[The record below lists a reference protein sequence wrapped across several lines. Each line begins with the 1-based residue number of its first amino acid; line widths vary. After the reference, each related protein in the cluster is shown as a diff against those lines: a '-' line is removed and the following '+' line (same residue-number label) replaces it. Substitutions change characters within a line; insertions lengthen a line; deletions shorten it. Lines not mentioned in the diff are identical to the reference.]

1 MIYLLV
7 DVGSTYTKLHL
18 VDTSKNVI
26 LAGASSYTTVETD
39 VREGFNKAYK
49 KLREISDVKY
59 DKILGCSSA
68 SGGLKVIAI
77 GFSKSLT
84 TDAARLASLSSGAR
98 ILDVYS
104 YELKDEQVEDIKSA
118 GADIIVLCGGTDHG
132 NRDNIIYNAKKLAKG
147 SVKTPVVVAGNI
159 DTHEEIRDIF
169 NKADVPCDFTENV
182 MPTTNTI
189 NYRPL
194 RKTIGDLFIKTI
206 AHAKGIDLL
215 SQDFEILLPTPVAVQ
230 KAMSVYAK
238 HLDKVILSVDIGGAT
253 TDIHSIG
260 KAYYGEENVIS
271 PPIDEP
277 YEKRTVEGDMGM
289 RYSATAL
296 YESVGDEP
304 FLKFG
309 IKDAKEKTEFRFNHT
324 NYIPDNEED
333 LSFDNALCYIATHT
347 SLMRHV
353 GNIKKIKTPT
363 RTIYEQYGKDLRP
376 AEMFIGTGGSLI
388 NSDDPKKILSAIRDL
403 DEKYL
408 INRDVKCYLD
418 KDYILS
424 SAGLI
429 STVDEE
435 ASYKLLKK
443 YLKEL

>member
-77 GFSKSLT
+77 CFSKSLT

-104 YELKDEQVEDIKSA
+104 YELKDEQVEEIKSA

-194 RKTIGDLFIKTI
+194 RMTIGDLFIKTI

-260 KAYYGEENVIS
+260 KTYYGEENVIS

-333 LSFDNALCYIATHT
+333 LFFDNALCYIATHT

-388 NSDDPKKILSAIRDL
+388 NSDDPEKILSAIRDL

>member
-39 VREGFNKAYK
+39 VREGFNKAYS

-77 GFSKSLT
+77 GFSKNLT

-104 YELKDEQVEDIKSA
+104 YELKDEEVEEIKSA

-238 HLDKVILSVDIGGAT
+238 HLDKVIMSVDIGGAT

-260 KAYYGEENVIS
+260 KTYYGEENVIS

-333 LSFDNALCYIATHT
+333 LFFDNALCYIATHT

-353 GNIKKIKTPT
+353 GHIKKIKTPT

-388 NSDDPKKILSAIRDL
+388 NSNDPKKILSAIRDL

>member
-39 VREGFNKAYK
+39 VREGFNKAYS

-77 GFSKSLT
+77 GFSKNLT

-98 ILDVYS
+98 ILHVYS
-104 YELKDEQVEDIKSA
+104 YELKDEEVEEIKSA

-238 HLDKVILSVDIGGAT
+238 HLDKVIMSVDIGGAT

-260 KAYYGEENVIS
+260 KTYYGEENVIS

-333 LSFDNALCYIATHT
+333 LFFDNALCYIATHT

-353 GNIKKIKTPT
+353 GHIKKIKTPT

-403 DEKYL
+403 GDKYL

>member
-7 DVGSTYTKLHL
+7 DVGSTYTKLNL
-18 VDTSKNVI
+18 VDTEKNEI
-26 LAGASSYTTVETD
+26 LGSASSYTTVETD
-39 VREGFNKAYK
+39 VREGFNKAYEKLSK
-49 KLREISDVKY
+49 KTDVKY

-68 SGGLKVIAI
+68 SGGLKVVAI
-77 GFSKSLT
+77 GFSKNLT
-84 TDAARLASLSSGAR
+84 TNAARLASLSSGAR
-98 ILDVYS
+98 ILKVYS
-104 YELKDEQVEDIKSA
+104 YELSLEDVEEIKNS

-132 NRDNIIYNAKKLAKG
+132 NRENIIFNAKKLAQESIK
-147 SVKTPVVVAGNI
+147 SPIVVAGNI
-159 DTHEEIRDIF
+159 DTQKYIKEIF
-169 NKADVPCDFTENV
+169 YKKGVPCEFTENV

-189 NYRPL
+189 NYKPL
-194 RKTIGDLFIKTI
+194 RNAIGNIFIKTI

-215 SQDFEILLPTPVAVQ
+215 SENFEVLLPTPIAVQ

-238 HLDKVILSVDIGGAT
+238 YLGKVILSVDIGGAT

-260 KAYYGEENVIS
+260 KTYYGEENVIS

-277 YEKRTVEGDMGM
+277 FEKRTVEGDMGL

-309 IKDAKEKTEFRFNHT
+309 INDAKEKVEYRFFHT
-324 NYIPDNEED
+324 DYVPDNDED
-333 LSFDNALCYIATHT
+333 LFFDNALCYIATKT
-347 SLMRHV
+347 SLERHI
-353 GNIKKIKTPT
+353 GHIKKIETPT
-363 RTIYEQYGKDLRP
+363 RTIYKQYGKDLRP

-388 NSDDPKKILSAIRDL
+388 NSDDPKKILSAIGDL
-403 DEKYL
+403 DDKYL
-408 INRDVKCYLD
+408 INEDIKYYLD
-418 KDYILS
+418 EKYILS

-429 STVDEE
+429 STVDEK
-435 ASYKLLKK
+435 ASYELLNK

>member
-18 VDTSKNVI
+18 VDTNKNVI

-98 ILDVYS
+98 ILNVYS
-104 YELKDEQVEDIKSA
+104 YELKDEQVEEIKSA

-194 RKTIGDLFIKTI
+194 RQTIGDLFIKTI

-215 SQDFEILLPTPVAVQ
+215 SKDFEILLPTPVAVQ

-238 HLDKVILSVDIGGAT
+238 YLDKVILSVDIGGAT

-260 KAYYGEENVIS
+260 KTYYGEENVIS

-324 NYIPDNEED
+324 NYIPDNDED
-333 LSFDNALCYIATHT
+333 LFFDNVLCYIATHT

-353 GNIKKIKTPT
+353 GHIKKIKTPA

-418 KDYILS
+418 KEYILS

>member
-39 VREGFNKAYK
+39 VREGFNKAYS

-77 GFSKSLT
+77 GFSKNLT

-98 ILDVYS
+98 ILNVYS
-104 YELKDEQVEDIKSA
+104 YELKDEEVEEIKSA

-238 HLDKVILSVDIGGAT
+238 HLDKVIMSVDIGGAT

-260 KAYYGEENVIS
+260 KTYYGEENVIS

-333 LSFDNALCYIATHT
+333 LFFDNALCYIATHT

-353 GNIKKIKTPT
+353 GHIKKIKTPT

-408 INRDVKCYLD
+408 INMDVKCYLD

>member
-18 VDTSKNVI
+18 VDTNKNVI

-98 ILDVYS
+98 ILNVYS
-104 YELKDEQVEDIKSA
+104 YELKDEQVEEIKSA

-194 RKTIGDLFIKTI
+194 RQTIGDLFIKTI

-215 SQDFEILLPTPVAVQ
+215 SKDFEILLPTPVAVQ

-238 HLDKVILSVDIGGAT
+238 YLDKVILSVDIGGAT

-260 KAYYGEENVIS
+260 KTYYGEENVIS

-324 NYIPDNEED
+324 NYIPDNDED
-333 LSFDNALCYIATHT
+333 LFFDNVLCYIATHT

-353 GNIKKIKTPT
+353 GHIKKIKTPT
-363 RTIYEQYGKDLRP
+363 RIIYEQYGKDLRP

-418 KDYILS
+418 KEYILS

-443 YLKEL
+443 YLEEL

>member
-1 MIYLLV
+1 M
-7 DVGSTYTKLHL
+7 
-18 VDTSKNVI
+18 
-26 LAGASSYTTVETD
+26 
-39 VREGFNKAYK
+39 
-49 KLREISDVKY
+49 
-59 DKILGCSSA
+59 
-68 SGGLKVIAI
+68 
-77 GFSKSLT
+77 
-84 TDAARLASLSSGAR
+84 
-98 ILDVYS
+98 
-104 YELKDEQVEDIKSA
+104 
-118 GADIIVLCGGTDHG
+118 
-132 NRDNIIYNAKKLAKG
+132 
-147 SVKTPVVVAGNI
+147 AGNI

-169 NKADVPCDFTENV
+169 EKSSVPCDFTENV

-194 RKTIGDLFIKTI
+194 RETIGKLFIKTI

-238 HLDKVILSVDIGGAT
+238 YLDKVILAVDIGGAT

-260 KAYYGEENVIS
+260 KSYYGEENIIS

-304 FLKFG
+304 FLEFG

-333 LSFDNALCYIATHT
+333 LYFDNVLCYIATHT
-347 SLMRHV
+347 SLMRHI
-353 GNIKKIKTPT
+353 GHIKKIKTPT

-388 NSDDPKKILSAIRDL
+388 NSNEPKKILSAIKDL
-403 DEKYL
+403 DDKYL
-408 INRDVKCYLD
+408 INRNVKTYLD
-418 KDYILS
+418 TEYILS

-435 ASYKLLKK
+435 ASYKLLNK

>member
-18 VDTSKNVI
+18 VDTNKNVI

-98 ILDVYS
+98 ILNVYS
-104 YELKDEQVEDIKSA
+104 YELKDEQVEEIKSA

-159 DTHEEIRDIF
+159 DTHEEIRDTF
-169 NKADVPCDFTENV
+169 NKAYVPCDFTENV

-194 RKTIGDLFIKTI
+194 RQTIGDLFIKTI

-215 SQDFEILLPTPVAVQ
+215 SKDFEILLPTPVAVQ

-238 HLDKVILSVDIGGAT
+238 YLDKVILSVDIGGAT

-260 KAYYGEENVIS
+260 KTYYGEENVIS

-324 NYIPDNEED
+324 NYIPDNDED
-333 LSFDNALCYIATHT
+333 LFFDNVLCYIATHT

-353 GNIKKIKTPT
+353 GHIKKIKTPT

-408 INRDVKCYLD
+408 INGDVKCYLD
-418 KDYILS
+418 KEYILS

>member
-104 YELKDEQVEDIKSA
+104 YELKDEQVEEIKSA

-260 KAYYGEENVIS
+260 KTYYGEENVIS

-333 LSFDNALCYIATHT
+333 LFFDNTLCYIATHT

-353 GNIKKIKTPT
+353 GHIKKIKTPT

-418 KDYILS
+418 KNYILS

>member
-104 YELKDEQVEDIKSA
+104 YELKDEQVEEIKSA

-238 HLDKVILSVDIGGAT
+238 YLDKVILSVDIGGAT

-260 KAYYGEENVIS
+260 KTYYGEENVIS

-324 NYIPDNEED
+324 NYIPDKEED
-333 LSFDNALCYIATHT
+333 LFFDNALCYIATHT

>member
-18 VDTSKNVI
+18 VDTNKNVI

-39 VREGFNKAYK
+39 VREGFDKAYK

-98 ILDVYS
+98 ILNVYS
-104 YELKDEQVEDIKSA
+104 YELKSEEVEEIKSA

-147 SVKTPVVVAGNI
+147 SVKTPIVVAGNI

-260 KAYYGEENVIS
+260 KTYYGEENVIS

-333 LSFDNALCYIATHT
+333 LFFDNTLCYIATHT

-353 GNIKKIKTPT
+353 GHIKKIKTPT

-388 NSDDPKKILSAIRDL
+388 NSNDPKKILSAIRDL

>member
-104 YELKDEQVEDIKSA
+104 YELKDEQVEEIKSA

-260 KAYYGEENVIS
+260 KTYYGEENVIS

-333 LSFDNALCYIATHT
+333 LFFDNALCYIATHT

-353 GNIKKIKTPT
+353 GHIKKIKTPT

>member
-18 VDTSKNVI
+18 VDTNKNVI

-98 ILDVYS
+98 ILNVYS
-104 YELKDEQVEDIKSA
+104 YELKDEQVEEIKSA

-194 RKTIGDLFIKTI
+194 RQTIGDLFIKTI

-215 SQDFEILLPTPVAVQ
+215 SKDFEILLPTPVAVQ

-238 HLDKVILSVDIGGAT
+238 YLDKVILSVDIGGAT

-260 KAYYGEENVIS
+260 KTYYGEENVIS

-333 LSFDNALCYIATHT
+333 LFFDNALCYIATHT

-418 KDYILS
+418 KEYILS

-443 YLKEL
+443 YLEEL

>member
-104 YELKDEQVEDIKSA
+104 YELKDEQVEEIKSA

-238 HLDKVILSVDIGGAT
+238 HLDKVIMSVDIGGAT

-260 KAYYGEENVIS
+260 KTYYGEENVIS

-333 LSFDNALCYIATHT
+333 LFFDNTLCYIATHT

-353 GNIKKIKTPT
+353 GHIKKIKTPT

-418 KDYILS
+418 KNYILS

>member
-104 YELKDEQVEDIKSA
+104 YELKDEQVEKIKSA

-260 KAYYGEENVIS
+260 KTYYGEENVIS

-333 LSFDNALCYIATHT
+333 LFFDNALCYIATHT

-353 GNIKKIKTPT
+353 GHIKKIKTPT

-388 NSDDPKKILSAIRDL
+388 NSDNPKKILSAIRDL

>member
-18 VDTSKNVI
+18 VDTNKNVI

-98 ILDVYS
+98 ILNVYS
-104 YELKDEQVEDIKSA
+104 YELKDEQVEEIKSA

-194 RKTIGDLFIKTI
+194 RQTSGDLFIKTI

-215 SQDFEILLPTPVAVQ
+215 SKDFEILLPTPVAVQ

-238 HLDKVILSVDIGGAT
+238 YLDKVILSVDIGGAT

-260 KAYYGEENVIS
+260 KTYYGEENVIS

-324 NYIPDNEED
+324 NYIPDNDED
-333 LSFDNALCYIATHT
+333 LFFDNVLCYIATHT

-353 GNIKKIKTPT
+353 GHIKKIKTPT

-418 KDYILS
+418 KEYILS

>member
-39 VREGFNKAYK
+39 VREGFNKAYS

-77 GFSKSLT
+77 GFSKNLT

-104 YELKDEQVEDIKSA
+104 YELKDEQVEEIKSA

-238 HLDKVILSVDIGGAT
+238 HLDKVIMSVDIGGAT

-260 KAYYGEENVIS
+260 KTYYGEENVIS

-333 LSFDNALCYIATHT
+333 LFFDNALCYIATHT

-353 GNIKKIKTPT
+353 GHIKKIKTPT

-403 DEKYL
+403 DDKYL

-424 SAGLI
+424 SSGLI

>member
-18 VDTSKNVI
+18 VDTNKNVI

-98 ILDVYS
+98 ILNVYS
-104 YELKDEQVEDIKSA
+104 YELKDEQVEEIKSA

-169 NKADVPCDFTENV
+169 NKAYVPCDFTENV

-194 RKTIGDLFIKTI
+194 RQTIGDLFIKTI

-215 SQDFEILLPTPVAVQ
+215 SKDFEILLPTPVAVQ

-238 HLDKVILSVDIGGAT
+238 YLDKVILSVDIGGAT

-260 KAYYGEENVIS
+260 KTYYGEENIIS

-324 NYIPDNEED
+324 NYIPDNDED
-333 LSFDNALCYIATHT
+333 LFFDNVLCYIATHT

-353 GNIKKIKTPT
+353 GHIKKIKTPT

-418 KDYILS
+418 KEYILS

-443 YLKEL
+443 YLEEL

>member
-98 ILDVYS
+98 ILNVYS
-104 YELKDEQVEDIKSA
+104 YELKDEEVEEIKSA

-132 NRDNIIYNAKKLAKG
+132 NKDNIIYNAKKLARG
-147 SVKTPVVVAGNI
+147 SLKTPVVVAGNI

-169 NKADVPCDFTENV
+169 TKAHVPCDFTENV

-194 RKTIGDLFIKTI
+194 RQTIGDLFIKTI

-238 HLDKVILSVDIGGAT
+238 YLDKVILSVDIGGAT

-260 KAYYGEENVIS
+260 KTYYGEENVIS

-296 YESVGDEP
+296 YESVGEEP

-309 IKDAKEKTEFRFNHT
+309 IKDAKEETEFRFNHT
-324 NYIPDNEED
+324 SYIPDNEED
-333 LSFDNALCYIATHT
+333 LFFDNVLCYIATHT

-353 GNIKKIKTPT
+353 GHIKKIKTPT

-388 NSDDPKKILSAIRDL
+388 NSNEPKKILSAIKDL

-408 INRDVKCYLD
+408 INRDVKTYLD
-418 KDYILS
+418 KEYILS

>member
-18 VDTSKNVI
+18 VDTNKNVI

-98 ILDVYS
+98 ILNVYS
-104 YELKDEQVEDIKSA
+104 YELKDEQVEEIKSA

-194 RKTIGDLFIKTI
+194 RQTIGDLFIKTI

-215 SQDFEILLPTPVAVQ
+215 SKDFEILLPTPVAVQ

-238 HLDKVILSVDIGGAT
+238 YLDKVILSVDIGGAT

-260 KAYYGEENVIS
+260 KTYYGEENIIS

-324 NYIPDNEED
+324 NFIPDNDED
-333 LSFDNALCYIATHT
+333 LFFDNVLCYIATHT

-353 GNIKKIKTPT
+353 GHIKKIKTPT

-418 KDYILS
+418 KEYILS

>member
-104 YELKDEQVEDIKSA
+104 YELKDEQVEEIKSA

-215 SQDFEILLPTPVAVQ
+215 SQDFEIFLPTPVAVQ

-260 KAYYGEENVIS
+260 KTYYGEENVIS

-333 LSFDNALCYIATHT
+333 LFFDNALCYIATHT

-353 GNIKKIKTPT
+353 GHIKKIKTPT

>member
-18 VDTSKNVI
+18 VDTNKNVI

-49 KLREISDVKY
+49 KLREISDVIY

-98 ILDVYS
+98 ILNVYS
-104 YELKDEQVEDIKSA
+104 YELKDEQVEEIKSA

-147 SVKTPVVVAGNI
+147 FVKTPVVVAGNI

-194 RKTIGDLFIKTI
+194 RQTIGDLFIKTI

-215 SQDFEILLPTPVAVQ
+215 SKDFEILLPTPVAVQ

-238 HLDKVILSVDIGGAT
+238 YLDKVILSVDIGGAT

-260 KAYYGEENVIS
+260 KTYYGEENVIS

-324 NYIPDNEED
+324 NYIPDNDED
-333 LSFDNALCYIATHT
+333 LFFDNVLCYIATHT

-353 GNIKKIKTPT
+353 GHIKKIKTPT

-418 KDYILS
+418 KEYILS

>member
-18 VDTSKNVI
+18 VDTNKNVI

-98 ILDVYS
+98 ILNVYS
-104 YELKDEQVEDIKSA
+104 YELKDEQVEEIKSA

-147 SVKTPVVVAGNI
+147 FVKTPVVVAGNI

-194 RKTIGDLFIKTI
+194 RQTIGDLFIKTI

-215 SQDFEILLPTPVAVQ
+215 SKDFEILLPTPVAVQ

-238 HLDKVILSVDIGGAT
+238 YLDKVILSVDIGGAT

-260 KAYYGEENVIS
+260 KTYYGEENIIS

-324 NYIPDNEED
+324 NYIPDNDED
-333 LSFDNALCYIATHT
+333 LFFDNVLCYIATHT

-353 GNIKKIKTPT
+353 GHIKKIKTPT

-418 KDYILS
+418 KEYILS

>member
-18 VDTSKNVI
+18 VDTDKNEI
-26 LAGASSYTTVETD
+26 LASSSSYTTVETD
-39 VREGFNKAYK
+39 VREGFKDAYK

-68 SGGLKVIAI
+68 SGGLKVVAI
-77 GFSKSLT
+77 GFSKNLT

-98 ILDVYS
+98 ILKVYS
-104 YELKDEQVEDIKSA
+104 YELTDTDVNEIKSS

-147 SVKTPVVVAGNI
+147 SIKTPVVVAGNI

-169 NKADVPCDFTENV
+169 EKSSVPCDFTENV

-194 RKTIGDLFIKTI
+194 RETIGKLFIKTI

-238 HLDKVILSVDIGGAT
+238 YLDKVILAVDIGGAT

-260 KAYYGEENVIS
+260 KSYYGAENIIS

-304 FLKFG
+304 FLEFG

-333 LSFDNALCYIATHT
+333 LYFDNVLCYIATHT
-347 SLMRHV
+347 SLMRHI
-353 GNIKKIKTPT
+353 GHIKKIKTPT

-388 NSDDPKKILSAIRDL
+388 NSNEPKKILSAIKDL
-403 DEKYL
+403 DDKYL
-408 INRDVKCYLD
+408 INRNVKTYLD
-418 KDYILS
+418 TEYILS

-435 ASYKLLKK
+435 ASYKLLNK

>member
-26 LAGASSYTTVETD
+26 LAGTSSYTTVETD

-104 YELKDEQVEDIKSA
+104 YELKDEQVEEIKSA

-215 SQDFEILLPTPVAVQ
+215 SRDFEILLPTPVAVQ

-260 KAYYGEENVIS
+260 KTYYGEENVIS

-333 LSFDNALCYIATHT
+333 LFFDNALCYIATHT

-353 GNIKKIKTPT
+353 GHIKKIKTPT

-388 NSDDPKKILSAIRDL
+388 NSNDPKKILSAIRDL

>member
-104 YELKDEQVEDIKSA
+104 YELKDEQVEEIKSA

-238 HLDKVILSVDIGGAT
+238 YLDKVILSVDIGGAT

-260 KAYYGEENVIS
+260 KTYYGEENVIS

-289 RYSATAL
+289 RYSSTAL

-333 LSFDNALCYIATHT
+333 LFFDNALCYIATHT

>member
-104 YELKDEQVEDIKSA
+104 YELKDEQVEEIKSA

-260 KAYYGEENVIS
+260 KTYYGEENVIS

-333 LSFDNALCYIATHT
+333 LFFDNALCYIATHT

-353 GNIKKIKTPT
+353 GHIKKIKTPT

-388 NSDDPKKILSAIRDL
+388 NSDDQKKILSAIRDL

>member
-18 VDTSKNVI
+18 VDTNKNVI

-49 KLREISDVKY
+49 KLREISDVEY

-77 GFSKSLT
+77 GFSKNLT

-98 ILDVYS
+98 ILNVYS
-104 YELKDEQVEDIKSA
+104 YELRDEEVEEIKSA

-147 SVKTPVVVAGNI
+147 SVRTPVVVAGNI

-215 SQDFEILLPTPVAVQ
+215 SKDFEILLPTPVAVQ

-238 HLDKVILSVDIGGAT
+238 YLDKVILSVDIGGAT

-260 KAYYGEENVIS
+260 KTYYGEENVIS

-324 NYIPDNEED
+324 NYIPDNDED
-333 LSFDNALCYIATHT
+333 LYFDNTLCYIATHT
-347 SLMRHV
+347 SIMRHI
-353 GNIKKIKTPT
+353 GHIKKIKTPT

-435 ASYKLLKK
+435 ASYNLLKK

>member
-104 YELKDEQVEDIKSA
+104 YELKDEQVEEIKSA

-260 KAYYGEENVIS
+260 KTYYGEENVIS

-333 LSFDNALCYIATHT
+333 LFFDNALCYIATHT

-353 GNIKKIKTPT
+353 GHIKKIKTPT

-376 AEMFIGTGGSLI
+376 AEMFIVTGGSLI

>member
-7 DVGSTYTKLHL
+7 DGGSTYTKLHL
-18 VDTSKNVI
+18 VDTNKNVI

-98 ILDVYS
+98 ILNVYS
-104 YELKDEQVEDIKSA
+104 YELKDEQVEEIKSA

-194 RKTIGDLFIKTI
+194 RQTIGDLFIKTI

-215 SQDFEILLPTPVAVQ
+215 SKDFEILLPTPVAVQ

-238 HLDKVILSVDIGGAT
+238 YLDKVILSVDIGGAT

-260 KAYYGEENVIS
+260 KTYYGEENVIS

-324 NYIPDNEED
+324 NYIPDNDED
-333 LSFDNALCYIATHT
+333 LFFDNVLCYIATHT

-353 GNIKKIKTPT
+353 GHIKKIKTPT

-418 KDYILS
+418 KEYILS

>member
-18 VDTSKNVI
+18 VDTNKNVI

-98 ILDVYS
+98 ILNVYS
-104 YELKDEQVEDIKSA
+104 YELKDEQVEEIKSA

-147 SVKTPVVVAGNI
+147 FVKTPVVVAGNI

-194 RKTIGDLFIKTI
+194 RQTIGDLFIKTI

-215 SQDFEILLPTPVAVQ
+215 SKDFEILLPTPVAVQ

-238 HLDKVILSVDIGGAT
+238 YLDKVILSVDIGGAT

-260 KAYYGEENVIS
+260 KTYYGEENVIS

-309 IKDAKEKTEFRFNHT
+309 IKDAKEKTEFRYNHT
-324 NYIPDNEED
+324 NYIPDNDED
-333 LSFDNALCYIATHT
+333 LFFDNVLCYIATHT

-353 GNIKKIKTPT
+353 GHIKKIKTPT

-418 KDYILS
+418 KEYILS

>member
-104 YELKDEQVEDIKSA
+104 YELKDEQVEEIKSA

-169 NKADVPCDFTENV
+169 NKADVTCDFTENV

-260 KAYYGEENVIS
+260 KTYYGEENVIS

-333 LSFDNALCYIATHT
+333 LFFDNALCYIATHT

-353 GNIKKIKTPT
+353 GHIKKIKTPT

>member
-18 VDTSKNVI
+18 VDTNKNVI

-59 DKILGCSSA
+59 DQILGCSSA

-98 ILDVYS
+98 ILNVYS
-104 YELKDEQVEDIKSA
+104 YELKDEQVEEIKSA

-194 RKTIGDLFIKTI
+194 RQTIGDLFIKTI

-215 SQDFEILLPTPVAVQ
+215 SKDFEILLPTPVAVQ

-238 HLDKVILSVDIGGAT
+238 YLDKVILSVDIGGAT

-260 KAYYGEENVIS
+260 KTYYGEENVIS

-309 IKDAKEKTEFRFNHT
+309 IKDAKEKTEFRYNHT
-324 NYIPDNEED
+324 NYIPDNDED
-333 LSFDNALCYIATHT
+333 LFFDNVLCYIATHT

-353 GNIKKIKTPT
+353 GHIKKIKTPT

-418 KDYILS
+418 KEYILS

>member
-98 ILDVYS
+98 ILNVYS
-104 YELKDEQVEDIKSA
+104 YELKDEEVEEIKSA

-132 NRDNIIYNAKKLAKG
+132 NKDNIIYNAKKLARG
-147 SVKTPVVVAGNI
+147 SLKTPVVVAGNI

-169 NKADVPCDFTENV
+169 RKAHVPCDFTENV

-194 RKTIGDLFIKTI
+194 RQTIGDLFIKTI

-238 HLDKVILSVDIGGAT
+238 YLDKVILSVDIGGAT

-260 KAYYGEENVIS
+260 KTYYGEENVIS

-296 YESVGDEP
+296 YESVGEEP

-324 NYIPDNEED
+324 SYIPDNEED
-333 LSFDNALCYIATHT
+333 LFFDNVLCYIATHT

-353 GNIKKIKTPT
+353 GHIKKIKTPT

-388 NSDDPKKILSAIRDL
+388 NSNEPKKILSAIKDL

-408 INRDVKCYLD
+408 INRDVKTYLD
-418 KDYILS
+418 KEYILS

>member
-7 DVGSTYTKLHL
+7 DVGSTYTKLNL
-18 VDTSKNVI
+18 VDTEKKEI
-26 LAGASSYTTVETD
+26 LGSASSYTTVETD
-39 VREGFNKAYK
+39 VREGFNKAYEKLSK
-49 KLREISDVKY
+49 KTDVKY

-68 SGGLKVIAI
+68 SGGLKVVAI
-77 GFSKSLT
+77 GFSKNLT
-84 TDAARLASLSSGAR
+84 TNAARLASLSSGAR
-98 ILDVYS
+98 ILKVYS
-104 YELKDEQVEDIKSA
+104 YELSLEDVEEIKNS

-132 NRDNIIYNAKKLAKG
+132 NRENIIFNAKKLAQESIKI
-147 SVKTPVVVAGNI
+147 PIVVAGNI
-159 DTHEEIRDIF
+159 DTQKYIKEIF
-169 NKADVPCDFTENV
+169 YKKGVPCEFTENV

-189 NYRPL
+189 NYKPL
-194 RKTIGDLFIKTI
+194 RNAIGNIFIKTI

-215 SQDFEILLPTPVAVQ
+215 SENFEVLLPTPIAVQ

-238 HLDKVILSVDIGGAT
+238 YLGKVILSVDIGGAT

-260 KAYYGEENVIS
+260 KTYYGEENVIS

-277 YEKRTVEGDMGM
+277 FEKRTVEGDMGM

-309 IKDAKEKTEFRFNHT
+309 INDAKEKVEYRFFHT
-324 NYIPDNEED
+324 DYVPDNDED
-333 LSFDNALCYIATHT
+333 LFFDNALCYIATKT
-347 SLMRHV
+347 SLERHI
-353 GNIKKIKTPT
+353 GHIKKIETPT
-363 RTIYEQYGKDLRP
+363 RTIYKQYGKDLRP

-388 NSDDPKKILSAIRDL
+388 NSDDPKKILSAIGDL
-403 DEKYL
+403 DDKYL
-408 INRDVKCYLD
+408 INEDIKYYLD
-418 KDYILS
+418 EKYILS

-429 STVDEE
+429 STVDEK
-435 ASYKLLKK
+435 ASYELLNK

>member
-18 VDTSKNVI
+18 VDTNKNVI

-98 ILDVYS
+98 ILNVYS
-104 YELKDEQVEDIKSA
+104 YELKDEQVEEIKSA

-194 RKTIGDLFIKTI
+194 RQTIGDLFIKTI

-215 SQDFEILLPTPVAVQ
+215 SKDFEILLPTPVAVQ

-238 HLDKVILSVDIGGAT
+238 YLDKVILSVDIGGAT

-260 KAYYGEENVIS
+260 RTYYGEENVIS

-324 NYIPDNEED
+324 NYIPDNDED
-333 LSFDNALCYIATHT
+333 LFFDNVLCYIATHT

-353 GNIKKIKTPT
+353 GHIKKIKTPT
-363 RTIYEQYGKDLRP
+363 RTIYEQYEKDLRP

-418 KDYILS
+418 KEYILS
-424 SAGLI
+424 SAVLI